1 VLFDIKRP
9 SPVPVDI
16 PAESIPVP
24 VSVILTITS
33 SRSIFDTAATVTVP
47 SFVNLATLL
56 KFEMT

>member
-1 VLFDIKRP
+1 
-9 SPVPVDI
+9 VDFVANFVNNLGNI
-16 PAESIPVP
+16 SESIPVP